1 MEIFIIGGGISGL
14 FCGINLAENGIDVKI
29 IEKKEEIGKPLKCAE
44 GISEEGIKI
53 IGDREIVESVKK
65 KEIKGSIMILP
76 NGKKIY
82 FIKKGF
88 LIDREKL
95 EKLFEIKFLKNGG
108 KIIKDKV
115 QRIEGN
121 KIFGLK
127 KIYKG
132 DIIVI
137 ASGTNFIKGIG
148 YPYKGFLFATEKRVK
163 SDERNEFLEFYYGEI
178 YKPIYMWK
186 FYHGDYFGIGK
197 AYRNKKEFEIIK
209 NFLKEKK
216 IFKTITGKLPFPL
229 KPPEFL
235 YKDKKFFI
243 GDAGAFI
250 NQLTFAGIHGALLS
264 ANLCA
269 ERIKKFLKNKNHNEL
284 EKFNE
289 NLKRLSIFS
298 KSIYKARDILY
309 SSSDSE
315 LNLIGELMDKRNY
328 DKIPYIKAIK
338 NLIKNPLLIK
348 KYLKFLYIEKTYKKC
363 EKFSF

>member
-14 FCGINLAENGIDVKI
+14 FCGINLAESGIDVKI

-44 GISEEGIKI
+44 GVSENGIEI
-53 IGDREIVESVKK
+53 LGDREIIESVKK
-65 KEIKGSIMILP
+65 KEIKGSVMILP

-95 EKLFEIKFLKNGG
+95 EKLLEMKFLKNGG
-108 KIIKDKV
+108 KIIRDKV
-115 QRIEGN
+115 ERIEGN

-132 DIIVI
+132 DLIVI
-137 ASGTNFIKGIG
+137 ASGTNFIKGIE
-148 YPYKGFLFATEKRVK
+148 YPYKGFLFATEKRIK
-163 SDERNEFLEFYYGEI
+163 SNEENEFLKFYYGEI

-197 AYRNKKEFEIIK
+197 AYRDKKEFEIIK
-209 NFLKEKK
+209 NFLNERDV
-216 IFKTITGKLPFPL
+216 FKTITGKLPFPL
-229 KPPEFL
+229 NPPKFL

-243 GDAGAFI
+243 GDAGAFV

-264 ANLCA
+264 AILCA
-269 ERIKKFLKNKNHNEL
+269 ERIKEFLKNKNYNEL

-289 NLKRLSIFS
+289 NLKILPIFS
-298 KSIYKARDILY
+298 KSIYKARNILY

-315 LNLIGELMDKRNY
+315 LNLIGELMDRRKY
-328 DKIPYIKAIK
+328 DEIPYIKAIK
-338 NLIKNPLLIK
+338 NLIKNPLFTK
-348 KYLKFLYIEKTYKKC
+348 TYLKFLYVEKIFKKC
-363 EKFSF
+363 ENFSF